1 MDKGVPSIMRS
12 KTQLILTVPPAD
24 SRAASRLGLPLAHTA
39 YRVGGGPHLFRANM
53 PVAVRGGLMVIDD
66 AGFDGL
72 GQALPFCHEV
82 MPGAL
87 TGSSAP
93 SVPGPSRY
101 WGRLSPSWGS

>member
-24 SRAASRLGLPLAHTA
+24 SRAASRLGLPLAHAA

-53 PVAVRGGLMVIDD
+53 PVAVRGGLMAIDD

-72 GQALPFCHEV
+72 GQALPFCH
-82 MPGAL
+82 
-87 TGSSAP
+87 
-93 SVPGPSRY
+93 
-101 WGRLSPSWGS
+101 